1 MKWIKSQTDLNTYYY
16 ITDDGEIVGIVSRE
30 AKAVYRASV
39 KGVPT
44 YKTFKSIQGQSR
56 QLYRGNHIHEYV
68 TLYEIIQFIY

>member
-1 MKWIKSQTDLNTYYY
+1 MKWIKSKTDLNTYYY

-44 YKTFKSIQGQSR
+44 YKTFKSKVRAVNYIVEMLTS
-56 QLYRGNHIHEYV
+56 H
-68 TLYEIIQFIY
+68 T